1 MCNVDCLK
9 LNCSRQGH
17 PWPSTAVA
25 KGHISVWGFLSSVW
39 SSSSL
44 LPPEQTFCTWLPE
57 HTLVFRSSLCGAH
70 PQSPLLV
77 LNPFPTLPRRQGL
90 RLRVGGR
97 PTQGCF
103 VPSDPSTSGLKQPLL
118 LALLFSPKF
127 KKKEESE
134 RSRL

>member
-1 MCNVDCLK
+1 MQWRLPEIK
-9 LNCSRQGH
+9 LFSSR
-17 PWPSTAVA
+17 
-25 KGHISVWGFLSSVW
+25 SSVTFHCRSQRSHLSLRISQQRLIQFITP
-39 SSSSL
+39 SSWTDFLYLASRAHSG
-44 LPPEQTFCTWLPE
+44 
-57 HTLVFRSSLCGAH
+57 FRSSLCGAH

-77 LNPFPTLPRRQGL
+77 LNPFPALPRRQGL